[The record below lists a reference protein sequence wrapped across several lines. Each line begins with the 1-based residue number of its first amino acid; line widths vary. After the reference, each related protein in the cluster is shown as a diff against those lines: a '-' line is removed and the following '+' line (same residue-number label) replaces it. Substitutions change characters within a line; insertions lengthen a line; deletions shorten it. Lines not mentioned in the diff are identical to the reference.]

1 MEKDIIATAKDD
13 EIARLTAYAA
23 AKEARIG
30 ELVAAVDDGLALRQ
44 KKSEEITTL
53 RAQLQEALKYGAPR
67 DHGGLLAHVE
77 RPCDRHDRYWTT
89 ISGACMA
96 CRAEDAERQLRA
108 MQDRAAKDDAEIATL
123 REQVRLAV
131 EALKPFAEHA
141 NWYDGAIGHVS
152 EDDYQFCAAVGAE
165 WCGIHRLNLGHLRQA
180 RAALRASGVD
190 LGGKGG

>member
-1 MEKDIIATAKDD
+1 MA
-13 EIARLTAYAA
+13 
-23 AKEARIG
+23 
-30 ELVAAVDDGLALRQ
+30 LAQNRVPNRVGV
-44 KKSEEITTL
+44 KTL
-53 RAQLQEALKYGAPR
+53 RADYAQVYELNTQKA
-67 DHGGLLAHVE
+67 D
-77 RPCDRHDRYWTT
+77 
-89 ISGACMA
+89 
-96 CRAEDAERQLRA
+96 
-108 MQDRAAKDDAEIATL
+108 EIVRL
-123 REQVRLAV
+123 REQLRLAV